1 MCKVRGIVEPRIHP
15 PSQNAT
21 VDKGVRGKPGIGVTG
36 CLSIEEKSCLKHAL
50 TLWRTGEGTLRKA
63 SDIQLG
69 FFGGMGEEIMKS
81 GHCEEQRE
89 KGERLG
95 NFESRDRFSLFQFT
109 TKSTLIVSLTL
120 LSVLLNSRISGA
132 SSAKEILEKVDDL
145 WRGESS
151 YAEMTM
157 DVQTEHYERSMK
169 LKAWSLGK
177 DYSLFVITYPP
188 KDRGVATLKTGQD
201 IWNYLPRVNRVIRVP
216 TSMMMANWMGSHFT
230 NDDLVK
236 ESRLSE
242 DYESEI
248 TFEGNRDGREVYEIS
263 LIPKP
268 DAPVVWGRIEFTI
281 LKEELMPLKGLY
293 FDEDGSL
300 VRTMTFSDVRVMAGR
315 RIPAVMELI
324 PEDKPGEKTVITYN
338 SLEIGL
344 DLTTDFFS
352 RQTLTR
358 KDLAQ

>member
-1 MCKVRGIVEPRIHP
+1 LSKVQCPMSRVRIQ
-15 PSQNAT
+15 PSHL
-21 VDKGVRGKPGIGVTG
+21 VIGFT
-36 CLSIEEKSCLKHAL
+36 
-50 TLWRTGEGTLRKA
+50 
-63 SDIQLG
+63 
-69 FFGGMGEEIMKS
+69 FFA
-81 GHCEEQRE
+81 
-89 KGERLG
+89 
-95 NFESRDRFSLFQFT
+95 
-109 TKSTLIVSLTL
+109 VL
-120 LSVLLNSRISGA
+120 LSFRISEA
-132 SSAKEILEKVDDL
+132 ATAAEILEKVDDL

-157 DVQTEHYERSMK
+157 DVKTEHYERSMK

-177 DYSLFVITYPP
+177 EYSLFVITYPP
-188 KDRGVATLKTGQD
+188 KDRGVATLKTEQD

-248 TFEGNRDGREVYEIS
+248 TFEGERDGRDIYEIT

-268 DAPVVWGRIEFTI
+268 DAPVVWGRIEFTV

-293 FDEDGSL
+293 FDEDGVL
-300 VRTMTFSDVRVMAGR
+300 VRTMTFSDIKVMAGR

-324 PEDKPGEKTVITYN
+324 PEDKPEERTVIIYS

-344 DLTTDFFS
+344 GLTPDFFS